1 MKTNRILWFL
11 TVAMFLTAIASFLY
25 ALNPWNIRGVETS
38 ELYQQYANT
47 DGIEAAFIHNYKV
60 NDTLSIDIT
69 LLQATDSAGWDLMCS
84 SFNCQPKGVNMDNLK
99 KGIDVMALLTGTAK
113 REHGLTD
120 SEVAVVSFLGEYICI
135 FHNLDSIY
143 RNKLIDAITDKIF
156 NDLKHNQKFIE
167 NEKDS

>member
-1 MKTNRILWFL
+1 MTRRWAITILAFL
-11 TVAMFLTAIASFLY
+11 IVVLGGIAYRHWPRAVPWEECSTLY
-25 ALNPWNIRGVETS
+25 R
-38 ELYQQYANT
+38 QYAHA
-47 DGIEAAFIHNYKV
+47 DGIEATFIHNYKV